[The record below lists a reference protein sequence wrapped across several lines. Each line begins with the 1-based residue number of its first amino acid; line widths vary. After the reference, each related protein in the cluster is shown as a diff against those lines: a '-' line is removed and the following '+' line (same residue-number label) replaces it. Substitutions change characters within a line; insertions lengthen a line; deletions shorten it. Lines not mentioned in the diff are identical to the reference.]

1 MIERPRKYCNLVET
15 VGVVT
20 DILDTAPLDVTK
32 LLVVDDIVFNR
43 GNFPKNFVV
52 ATVIPILRRNFK
64 FFLPELSVSSNKF
77 DCY

>member
-1 MIERPRKYCNLVET
+1 MIERPRKYCNLVDT
-15 VGVVT
+15 VEVLT
-20 DILDTAPLDVTK
+20 DALEIASLDVTK
-32 LLVVDDIVFNR
+32 LLVVNR

-64 FFLPELSVSSNKF
+64 FFLPELSVSSHKF